1 MRAAV
6 FRRYGPPEVVQI
18 EDVAKPVPKP
28 GEVLIRVR
36 AATVC
41 AIDWRV
47 RKGDPFVVK
56 ILNGFPLP
64 KKNRI
69 LGVEFSGTV
78 ESSGESGGAAS
89 RFRPGDE
96 VFGCNP
102 ATCGAHAE
110 YLCVPETATLAAKP
124 VNLTHDEAAAVLFGG
139 LSALYFLR
147 KARIQPGQK
156 VLIYGASGSV
166 GVFAVQIAKSLG
178 AHVTAVSSSANLDL
192 VKSLGADAVIDYTN
206 DDFAASGRIYD
217 VIFDTVGKSGYARSM
232 RALKRNGVY
241 VREAPPLWLLT
252 SIFASM
258 WSSLTGGPRIVGG
271 AAKVAAGDQAAL
283 TQLIES
289 GKLRTV
295 IDRRYSLDEIAAAH
309 RHAESGRKKGHVVVV
324 IT

>member
-6 FRRYGPPEVVQI
+6 YRRYGPPEVVQI

-41 AIDWRV
+41 AIDWRI
-47 RKGDPFVVK
+47 RKGDPFLLK
-56 ILNGFPLP
+56 LLNGFPRP
-64 KKNRI
+64 KKTRI

-78 ESSGESGGAAS
+78 ESSGAS

-96 VFGCNP
+96 VFGTNP

-110 YLCVPETATLAAKP
+110 YLCLPETATLARKP
-124 VNLTHDEAAAVLFGG
+124 VNMTHDEAAAVLFGG
-139 LSALYFLR
+139 VSALHFLR

-178 AHVTAVSSSANLDL
+178 AHVTAVSSSVNLDL
-192 VKSLGADAVIDYTN
+192 VKSLGADAVIDYTR
-206 DDFAASGRIYD
+206 DDFSASGRIYD

-232 RALKRNGVY
+232 RALKRHGVY
-241 VREAPPLWLLT
+241 IREAPPLWLLT
-252 SIFASM
+252 SIFVSM
-258 WSSLTGGPRIVGG
+258 WSSLAGGPRIVGG
-271 AAKVAAGDQAAL
+271 AAQVAAGDPATL

-295 IDRRYSLDEIAAAH
+295 IDRRYPLNEIAAAH
-309 RHAESGRKKGHVVVV
+309 RHAESGHKKGHVVVV
-324 IT
+324 I